1 VTASNAVDELRHG
14 GTIDGLDRYQLY
26 SWSIVASHMA
36 CARAF
41 GWNHEEIDDDPE
53 DCLREIE
60 VCCFQS
66 RLCTRWVCFHGRC
79 ARGRI
84 VYMYALC
91 PLYVLCVCD
100 A

>member
-66 RLCTRWVCFHGRC
+66 RLCARALGVLPRTMCAGLYGLYACVVPVVRVVC
-79 ARGRI
+79 
-84 VYMYALC
+84 M
-91 PLYVLCVCD
+91 
-100 A
+100 